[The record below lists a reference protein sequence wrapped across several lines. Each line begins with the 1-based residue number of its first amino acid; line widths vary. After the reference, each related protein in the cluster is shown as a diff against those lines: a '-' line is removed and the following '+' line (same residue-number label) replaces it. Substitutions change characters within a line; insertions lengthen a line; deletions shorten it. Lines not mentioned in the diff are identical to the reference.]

1 MSLSKNIFKPILLF
15 ILANIISGESKSII
29 FPFKT
34 YQPEKIEYLS
44 KEDFFKLKEDNLIY
58 SIFKIGDPQREIPAF
73 YNFYNSSLSIHSD
86 PELLKSLKSY
96 YIPLY
101 SKTFNVTDLNKSQDD
116 LTFNEGK
123 EEIYKNFSF
132 LNMTQNTSEN
142 NFYLNVGLQNFYRE
156 FVLNEVENPNFL
168 YQLKE
173 HGLIDDVSFS
183 FNYTS
188 EKGGFVNINLEPF
201 EYAPDLYS
209 KENRHIETIN
219 GVSSKDI
226 NKLGEYLWSLGIEK
240 FFYENKEGEI
250 VSVDE
255 ERYNFNEEQYN
266 AILNPSYG
274 VIKGPYLYKKQID
287 RDFFKELKEKEIC
300 SLNKENK
307 KLFYTCDARYK
318 DEIKKAFPTLYF
330 YHPEFNYTFELG
342 FEDLFFERYGNLF
355 FLICFDMGVSENGD
369 DKYAEISEWILGK
382 PFLKKYQFSFNVG
395 KNRIEFYEKIS
406 ASDKSEKTE
415 KSIQLNHLLS
425 VRNVIFIISFLIFI
439 FVVYYKNSKSFKT
452 NKRKRKNFDEEKG
465 KEYIELEDSFVENN
479 RN

>member
-1 MSLSKNIFKPILLF
+1 MSLSKNIFSPILLF
-15 ILANIISGESKSII
+15 ILINISSGESKSIV
-29 FPFKT
+29 FPFKS
-34 YQPEKIEYLS
+34 YQPAKMEYLS
-44 KEDFFKLKEDNLIY
+44 KEEFFKLKEDNLIY
-58 SIFKIGDPQREIPAF
+58 STFKIGNPQREIPAF

-86 PELLKSLKSY
+86 SDLLGSLKSY
-96 YIPLY
+96 YMPSY
-101 SKTFNVTDLNKSQDD
+101 SKTFIITDLNKSQDD
-116 LTFNEGK
+116 LIFNEAK
-123 EEIYKNFSF
+123 EEVYKNFSF
-132 LNMTQNTSEN
+132 LNLTQNTSEN
-142 NFYLNVGLQNFYRE
+142 NVYLNIGLQNFYTE
-156 FVLNEVENPNFL
+156 FVLNEVDNPNFL
-168 YQLKE
+168 YQLKG
-173 HGLIDDVSFS
+173 HGLIEDISFS

-188 EKGGFVNINLEPF
+188 EKEGFVNINLEPF

-226 NKLGEYLWSLGIEK
+226 NKLGEYLWSLGINK
-240 FFYENKEGEI
+240 YFYENKEGEI

-255 ERYNFNEEQYN
+255 ESYNFNGEQYN

-287 RDFFKELKEKEIC
+287 RDYFKDLKEKEIC

-307 KLFYTCDARYK
+307 KLFYTCQSRYK
-318 DEIKKAFPTLYF
+318 DEIKKTFPTLYF

-342 FEDLFFERYGNLF
+342 FEDLFFERYGNLY
-355 FLICFDMGVSENGD
+355 FLICFDMGASEEGD
-369 DKYAEISEWILGK
+369 DKFAEISEWILGK

-395 KNRIEFYEKIS
+395 KRRIEFYEKIS
-406 ASDKSEKTE
+406 VSDKNEKIQ

-425 VRNVIFIISFLIFI
+425 VKNVIFMIAFLIFI
-439 FVVYYKNSKSFKT
+439 FVVYYKNSKSFT
-452 NKRKRKNFDEEKG
+452 ADKRKRKNFDEEKG

>member
-1 MSLSKNIFKPILLF
+1 MSLSKNIFSPILLF
-15 ILANIISGESKSII
+15 ILINISSGESKSIV
-29 FPFKT
+29 FPFKS
-34 YQPEKIEYLS
+34 YQPAKMEYLS
-44 KEDFFKLKEDNLIY
+44 KEEFFKLKEDNLIY
-58 SIFKIGDPQREIPAF
+58 STFKIGNPQREIPAF

-86 PELLKSLKSY
+86 SDLLGSLKSY
-96 YIPLY
+96 YMPSY
-101 SKTFNVTDLNKSQDD
+101 SKTFIITDLNKSQDD
-116 LTFNEGK
+116 LIFNEAK
-123 EEIYKNFSF
+123 EEVYKNFSF
-132 LNMTQNTSEN
+132 LNLTQNTSEN
-142 NFYLNVGLQNFYRE
+142 NFYLNIGLQNFYKE
-156 FVLNEVENPNFL
+156 FVLNEVDNPNFL

-173 HGLIDDVSFS
+173 HGLIEDISFS

-188 EKGGFVNINLEPF
+188 EKEGFVNINLEPF

-219 GVSSKDI
+219 GVSSKNI
-226 NKLGEYLWSLGIEK
+226 NKLGEYLWSLGINK

-255 ERYNFNEEQYN
+255 ESYNFNGEQYN

-287 RDFFKELKEKEIC
+287 RDYFKDLKEKEIC

-307 KLFYTCDARYK
+307 KLFYTCQSRYK
-318 DEIKKAFPTLYF
+318 DEIKKTFPTLYF

-342 FEDLFFERYGNLF
+342 FEDLFFERYGNLY
-355 FLICFDMGVSENGD
+355 FLICFDMGASGEGD
-369 DKYAEISEWILGK
+369 DKFPEISEWILGK

-395 KNRIEFYEKIS
+395 KRRIEFYEKIS
-406 ASDKSEKTE
+406 VSDKNEKTQ
-415 KSIQLNHLLS
+415 KSIQLSHLLS
-425 VRNVIFIISFLIFI
+425 VKNVIFIIAFLIFI
-439 FVVYYKNSKSFKT
+439 FVIYYKNTKSFTIDK
-452 NKRKRKNFDEEKG
+452 KKRKNFDEEKG

>member
-1 MSLSKNIFKPILLF
+1 MSLSKNIFTPILLF
-15 ILANIISGESKSII
+15 ILINISSGESKSIV
-29 FPFKT
+29 FPFDS
-34 YQPEKIEYLS
+34 YQPAKMEYLS
-44 KEDFFKLKEDNLIY
+44 KEEFFKLKEDNLIY
-58 SIFKIGDPQREIPAF
+58 STFKIGNPQREIPAF

-86 PELLKSLKSY
+86 SDLLGSLKSY
-96 YIPLY
+96 YMPSY
-101 SKTFNVTDLNKSQDD
+101 SKTFIITDFNKSQDD
-116 LTFNEGK
+116 LIFNEAK
-123 EEIYKNFSF
+123 EEVYKNFSF
-132 LNMTQNTSEN
+132 LNLTQNTSEN
-142 NFYLNVGLQNFYRE
+142 NFYLNIGLQNFYTE
-156 FVLNEVENPNFL
+156 FVLNEVDNPNFL
-168 YQLKE
+168 YQLKG
-173 HGLIDDVSFS
+173 HGLIEDISFS

-188 EKGGFVNINLEPF
+188 EKEGFVNINLEPF

-226 NKLGEYLWSLGIEK
+226 NKLGEYLWSLGINK
-240 FFYENKEGEI
+240 YFYENKEGEI

-255 ERYNFNEEQYN
+255 ESYNFNGEQYN

-287 RDFFKELKEKEIC
+287 RDYFKDLKEKEIC

-307 KLFYTCDARYK
+307 KLFYTCQSRYK
-318 DEIKKAFPTLYF
+318 DEIKKTFPTLYF

-342 FEDLFFERYGNLF
+342 FEDLFFERYGNLY
-355 FLICFDMGVSENGD
+355 FLICFDMGASEEGD
-369 DKYAEISEWILGK
+369 DKFAEISEWILGK

-395 KNRIEFYEKIS
+395 KRRIEFYEKIS
-406 ASDKSEKTE
+406 VSDKNEKIQ

-425 VRNVIFIISFLIFI
+425 VKNVIFIIAFLIFI
-439 FVVYYKNSKSFKT
+439 FVVYYKNSKSFT
-452 NKRKRKNFDEEKG
+452 ADKRKRKNFDEEKG

>member
-1 MSLSKNIFKPILLF
+1 MSLSKNIFNQILLF
-15 ILANIISGESKSII
+15 ILINISSGESKSII
-29 FPFKT
+29 FPFKS
-34 YQPEKIEYLS
+34 YQPSKMEYLS
-44 KEDFFKLKEDNLIY
+44 KEEFFKVKEDNLIY
-58 SIFKIGDPQREIPAF
+58 STFKIGSPQREIPAF
-73 YNFYNSSLSIHSD
+73 YNFYNSSFSIHSD
-86 PELLKSLKSY
+86 SNLLESLKSY
-96 YIPLY
+96 YLPAY
-101 SKTFNVTDLNKSQDD
+101 SKTFIISDLNKSQDD
-116 LTFNEGK
+116 LIFNEAK

-132 LNMTQNTSEN
+132 LNLTQNTSEN
-142 NFYLNVGLQNFYRE
+142 NFYLNVGLQNFYKE
-156 FVLNEVENPNFL
+156 FTLNEVNNPNFL

-173 HGLIDDVSFS
+173 HGLIGDISFS

-188 EKGGFVNINLEPF
+188 EKEGFVNINLEPF

-209 KENRHIETIN
+209 KEKRHIETIN
-219 GVSSKDI
+219 GVSSEDI
-226 NKLGEYLWSLGIEK
+226 NKLGEYLWSLGINK

-255 ERYNFNEEQYN
+255 KSYNFNGEQYN

-287 RDFFKELKEKEIC
+287 RDYFKDLKEKEIC
-300 SLNKENK
+300 SLNKANK
-307 KLFYTCDARYK
+307 KLFYTCQSRYK
-318 DEIKKAFPTLYF
+318 DEIKKTFPTLYF

-355 FLICFDMGVSENGD
+355 FLICFDMGISREGD
-369 DKYAEISEWILGK
+369 DKFPEISEWILGK

-395 KNRIEFYEKIS
+395 KRRIEFYEKIS
-406 ASDKSEKTE
+406 VSDKNEKIQ

-425 VRNVIFIISFLIFI
+425 VKNVIFIIAFLIFI

-452 NKRKRKNFDEEKG
+452 DKRKRKNFEEEKG